1 MTFGKGGGI
10 IDVAEEEKRGTV
22 HHLRSILCKGLKQG
36 TVKHVLA
43 LIGKPCYTF
52 GELADHVFEKGIS
65 ENGVRTL
72 SDSIGI
78 SVCLLPQLFRAL
90 LHGGHL
96 LTQGIELA
104 VSL

>member
-1 MTFGKGGGI
+1 M
-10 IDVAEEEKRGTV
+10 
-22 HHLRSILCKGLKQG
+22 KQG
-36 TVKHVLA
+36 TVKHVLS

-72 SDSIGI
+72 SDRLGLSA
-78 SVCLLPQLFRAL
+78 CLLPQLLRAL
-90 LHGGHL
+90 LQGGHL
-96 LTQGIELA
+96 LTQVIELA